1 MNLYVLLQFSQ
12 QFLEYFIEKK
22 FTLQLQ
28 FFTQIM
34 ISNVLL
40 DRTYY
45 FKLKLLINRPD
56 LHFIAYFLF
65 IYFFFIFG
73 KNVKLNQLLFV
84 TAKKELIRLNVT
96 SIDVILRR
104 GMWLNTLISMSEKR
118 FKRPQLPGSRHVI

>member
-28 FFTQIM
+28 FFTQNI

-40 DRTYY
+40 DRTY

>member
-1 MNLYVLLQFSQ
+1 
-12 QFLEYFIEKK
+12 
-22 FTLQLQ
+22 
-28 FFTQIM
+28 M

-40 DRTYY
+40 DRTY

-56 LHFIAYFLF
+56 LHFIAD
-65 IYFFFIFG
+65 FFFIFG